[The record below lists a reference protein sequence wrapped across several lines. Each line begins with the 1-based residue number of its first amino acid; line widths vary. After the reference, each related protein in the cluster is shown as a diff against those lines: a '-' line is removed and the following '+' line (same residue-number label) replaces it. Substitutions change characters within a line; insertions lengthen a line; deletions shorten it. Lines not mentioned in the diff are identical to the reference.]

1 MQLSGRAV
9 GCTSEAE
16 CLAEYKWR
24 TPLKSGSVQ
33 LNEFKD
39 KTALVARSNCSFC
52 KWIMFKINSAA
63 LRNLLERPQFRAG
76 RSKRDW
82 SKQHELREQPQ
93 SREAEMCVFVLLQS
107 LVHYQLFLFSMC
119 CSSYASGADLKQ
131 NSSCTH
137 LAAVFSTSFIIFS
150 SLENLG
156 SSDLLQKD
164 ILPLPKISSWAV
176 ADASAGYGGFACT
189 PICVCSWG

>member
-24 TPLKSGSVQ
+24 TPLKSGIVQ

-63 LRNLLERPQFRAG
+63 LKNLLERPQFRAG

-82 SKQHELREQPQ
+82 LKQHELREQPQ

-119 CSSYASGADLKQ
+119 CSSYASGADLKH
-131 NSSCTH
+131 NSHKH
-137 LAAVFSTSFIIFS
+137 LAVVFSTSFITFS
-150 SLENLG
+150 LLENLG
-156 SSDLLQKD
+156 SSDLLRKD
-164 ILPLPKISSWAV
+164 ILPLPQISSWAV

-189 PICVCSWG
+189 PIRSCSWG